1 MSRPSP
7 PGRSCQDRLVPKRWR
22 GPGPPRS
29 ATARSPGSSHLLVGH
44 LGGCHWTKPIGMDEL
59 PEEVIEDAEEAN
71 VAHTH
76 DAVWADDDSLLDHL
90 RSQHQLPA
98 DSGLSTS
105 TQQGLHDRLHDETD
119 AVED

>member
-1 MSRPSP
+1 
-7 PGRSCQDRLVPKRWR
+7 
-22 GPGPPRS
+22 
-29 ATARSPGSSHLLVGH
+29 
-44 LGGCHWTKPIGMDEL
+44 MDEL

-119 AVED
+119 AVEH